1 MFGVDA
7 RDRSK
12 EFFDICQTVKAV
24 TEPVRA
30 TAAPSPARDFARA
43 AAAIGRDIAGTAET
57 LGRLACLV
65 KQKNMFND
73 PAQEIEELTLEVKE
87 SLRRITGDIDV
98 LAEFVEKNH
107 SGSKQTDSHSMTIV
121 STLKTDVLS
130 TTKQF
135 ADILQQRSKVCSR
148 FLINVIY
155 S

>member
-1 MFGVDA
+1 
-7 RDRSK
+7 
-12 EFFDICQTVKAV
+12 
-24 TEPVRA
+24 
-30 TAAPSPARDFARA
+30 
-43 AAAIGRDIAGTAET
+43 
-57 LGRLACLV
+57 
-65 KQKNMFND
+65 MFND
-73 PAQEIEELTLEVKE
+73 PAPEIEELTLEVKE

-121 STLKTDVLS
+121 STLKTDALS